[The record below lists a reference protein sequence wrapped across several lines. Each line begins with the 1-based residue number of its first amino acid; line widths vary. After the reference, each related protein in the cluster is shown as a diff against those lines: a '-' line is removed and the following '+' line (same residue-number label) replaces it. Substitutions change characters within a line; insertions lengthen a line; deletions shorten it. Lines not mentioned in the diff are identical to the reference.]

1 MSPIIVTFSKKIKEI
16 RVCIA
21 HRARDILRRKDN
33 IRNDLGGFMSI
44 NVFSQTNR
52 TILFEEINP
61 EKLDFLTLV
70 GTGKDLT
77 SLDDEKIKEINKEL
91 LVRSFDE
98 FLEKFEPKIYSFFN
112 AANQKI
118 RYTLEKPRGISE
130 EHITEIPINLE
141 NTFFKVLATLLDTK
155 KVVGDKNV
163 DFNFKDILNMLSPK
177 SVMDDIKQ
185 LRKEISYIYEKY
197 EELED
202 ENPLKLEYGDKLNIA
217 FEKAGKNYNNIL
229 GMLPL
234 AIEDIKT
241 RVLLGA
247 GENGKKS
254 EEIKLGLLNMDS
266 KGELKIL
273 ENNPKKS
280 KALAAISDNKN
291 TNKLIGYFEEDYEEV
306 TEEASEYVKSL
317 VVRTFV
323 PVVTTSEKIDYTQE
337 IKNYNHYLE
346 FYKEAQEDFIKVAKP
361 LIEKLLGIKLFF
373 EQYDKGLNG
382 MGPSILITNV
392 KLEMLLKGDN
402 KDAVSIYLNTVNEK
416 NDFENTVWFSI
427 IPSVQ
432 LGEKKSLKNIRQRFM
447 GTNKEKE
454 VKGNTLDNV
463 QVLMD
468 ILSKYKVQSFF
479 SMNANEDT
487 TFNNLATT
495 GIEKYIEKTRG
506 LQYKKFS
513 EFLVPTVPNFT
524 VIPKEKS
531 TVILDYKLKLD
542 ESGIAEKDKE
552 IIKFWIE
559 GVYVES
565 SYVAAGIT
573 AAYQCPEY
581 LKKRFKKVNQQE
593 PGVRINLESKE
604 NSLKVISTL
613 SKEISGYTVATKDS
627 INRNN
632 FGYIFS
638 SDNVQLNGVPVNNI
652 TVYKSR
658 TLATNE
664 DGDFEPLYK
673 TLTTT
678 YIERILRFLTSD
690 FKEDK
695 VKEFFSNNPKSQ
707 KNKWLRNQE
716 LINSILQPGD
726 DLSIEID
733 DKKCNLHINFNGDV
747 KNLVLNITKG

>member
-1 MSPIIVTFSKKIKEI
+1 MDLTIVRVKSNEVLSLKSRKVEVLKMS
-16 RVCIA
+16 
-21 HRARDILRRKDN
+21 
-33 IRNDLGGFMSI
+33 M
-44 NVFSQTNR
+44 NVFPQTNR
-52 TILFEEINP
+52 TLLFEEINP
-61 EKLDFLTLV
+61 EKLDLLTLI
-70 GTGKDLT
+70 GSGKELT
-77 SLDDEKIKEINKEL
+77 SLNDEKIKEINKEL
-91 LVRSFDE
+91 LVKSFDE

-112 AANQKI
+112 AASQKI
-118 RYTLEKPRGISE
+118 RYSLEKPHGIPE
-130 EHITEIPINLE
+130 AHITEIPINLE
-141 NTFFKVLATLLDTK
+141 NTFFKVLSTLLDTK

-185 LRKEISYIYEKY
+185 LRKEISYIYDKY
-197 EELED
+197 EELEEGD
-202 ENPLKLEYGDKLNIA
+202 PVKLEYGDKLNLS

-234 AIEDIKT
+234 AMEDIKA

-254 EEIKLGLLNMDS
+254 EEIKLGLLSMDS

-280 KALAAISDNKN
+280 KAL
-291 TNKLIGYFEEDYEEV
+291 TNVTETSSNAKLIECFEDDYEEV
-306 TEEASEYVKSL
+306 SEESNDYVKSL

-323 PVVTTSEKIDYTQE
+323 PLVTTTDKIDYKQE

-361 LIEKLLGIKLFF
+361 LMEKLLGVKLFF
-373 EQYDKGLNG
+373 EQYEKGLNG
-382 MGPSILITNV
+382 MQPSLLVANIR
-392 KLEMLLKGDN
+392 LEMLLKGDN
-402 KDAVSIYLNTVNEK
+402 KEALSIYLNTVNEK

-432 LGEKKSLKNIRQRFM
+432 FDEKHNLKNIRQRFK
-447 GTNKEKE
+447 GTNKEE
-454 VKGNTLDNV
+454 ERVRGNTLENV

-468 ILSKYKVQSFF
+468 ILRKYKVQSFF
-479 SMNANEDT
+479 SMKANENT

-495 GIEKYIEKTRG
+495 GIEKYVEKTRS

-513 EFLVPTVPNFT
+513 EFVVPTVPNFT

-531 TVILDYKLKLD
+531 TVILDYKLKMA
-542 ESGIAEKDKE
+542 EAGIAAKDEE

-565 SYVAAGIT
+565 AYVAAGVT

-581 LKKRFKKVNQQE
+581 LRKRFKKVDQKE
-593 PGVRINLESKE
+593 PGVRINLESKD
-604 NSLKVISTL
+604 NSLKIYSTL
-613 SKEISGYTVATKDS
+613 SKEISGYTIATKDS

-632 FGYIFS
+632 FGYVFS
-638 SDNVQLNGVPVNNI
+638 SDNVQLGGMPINNI

-664 DGDFEPLYK
+664 EGNFEPVYK

-695 VKEFFSNNPKSQ
+695 VKDFFSNNPKSQ

-726 DLSIEID
+726 DLTIEID
-733 DKKCNLHINFNGDV
+733 DNRCNLHISFNGDV
-747 KNLVLNITKG
+747 KNLILDITKD